1 MLVRYGAARPSGRP
15 ARRRGAGR
23 GRRRRETTA
32 AATGEPAVQ
41 AASSPAPELVFSDP
55 EFAFELRRT
64 LSAVYAGEADLGEC
78 LATAERITDG
88 DFESWYTEWAA
99 TARHFKAVAD
109 RARSGRHLVTAR
121 DAYYRV
127 ATYYRTAEFF
137 LHGDPKDPRIVATW
151 RKSRQ
156 AFVTAARLDTRTHF
170 EVVWIPYKDTRLPG
184 YFYAAKSGSVYH
196 PVKRP
201 LLIIQ
206 TGFDGCQE
214 ELHPYAMAAV
224 ERGYNVLT
232 FEGPGQGEVI
242 RVQKL
247 PFRADWER
255 VVSPVIRYAV
265 SRRDVDRARIGCG
278 ASAWAATWL
287 HEPPP
292 SIIAFPPSSR
302 TPASTT
308 SVRSCSPTSGRAG

>member
-1 MLVRYGAARPSGRP
+1 MAAVCASKGASASSNPRRLADGGFEELVRGVGRDGR
-15 ARRRGAGR
+15 ALQAGR
-23 GRRRRETTA
+23 GPGA
-32 AATGEPAVQ
+32 VPPEP
-41 AASSPAPELVFSDP
+41 
-55 EFAFELRRT
+55 
-64 LSAVYAGEADLGEC
+64 
-78 LATAERITDG
+78 
-88 DFESWYTEWAA
+88 
-99 TARHFKAVAD
+99 RH
-109 RARSGRHLVTAR
+109 RARRLLPCRHL
-121 DAYYRV
+121 
-127 ATYYRTAEFF
+127 YRTAEFF
-137 LHGDPKDPRIVATW
+137 LHGDPTDPRIVATW

-170 EVVWIPYKDTRLPG
+170 EVLWIPYKHTRLPA
-184 YFYAAKSGSVYH
+184 YFYAAKTGWVYH

-247 PFRADWER
+247 PFRADWEH
-255 VVSPVIRYAV
+255 VVRPVLRYAMT
-265 SRRDVDRARIGCG
+265 RRDVDRDRIGLWG
-278 ASAWAATWL
+278 ISLGGYLAPRAAGL
-287 HEPPP
+287 H
-292 SIIAFPPSSR
+292 SIALPPSSQ

-308 SVRSCSPTSGRAG
+308 SARGSLLAHLRRGRGGQA